1 MIIMSFQ
8 SLQNE
13 LRYYLNNNPDEK
25 INVDKM
31 LKFLQEGENCFSRS
45 NLGCHFTGSAW
56 IVDDTHQWI
65 LMTHHKKLNKWLQ
78 LGGHADENE
87 NLLEVAYNEA
97 VEESGLDDFS
107 LLSDKIFDLDIHL
120 IPQYKDIPPHYHYD
134 IRYIFTSKMDPDI
147 VVVSEESKD
156 VAWISKNDVLKKN
169 DERSIERMLIKC
181 EKYR

>member
-1 MIIMSFQ
+1 MSFRA
-8 SLQNE
+8 LQNE
-13 LRYYLNNNPDEK
+13 LKHYLGNNSDEK
-25 INVDKM
+25 INVEKM
-31 LKFLQEGENCFSRS
+31 LKFLQEEENCFSRS
-45 NLGCHFTGSAW
+45 NLDGHFTGSAW

-97 VEESGLDDFS
+97 VEESGLND
-107 LLSDKIFDLDIHL
+107 LSVASEKIFYIDIHRN
-120 IPQYKDIPPHYHYD
+120 PQNKDTPPHYHYD
-134 IRYIFTSKMDPDI
+134 IRYIFTSKMNPDI

-156 VAWISKNDVLKKN
+156 VAWVSKDDVLNKN
-169 DERSIERMLIKC
+169 NEKSIERMLIKC

>member
-1 MIIMSFQ
+1 MSFQ
-8 SLQNE
+8 PLQEE
-13 LRYYLNNNPDEK
+13 LKHYLSNNPSEK

-31 LKFLQEGENCFSRS
+31 LEFLQEGENCFSRS
-45 NLGCHFTGSAW
+45 NQGCHFTGSAW

-78 LGGHADENE
+78 LGGHADKNE
-87 NLLEVAYNEA
+87 NLLEVAFNEA
-97 VEESGLDDFS
+97 VEESGFGDFTVV
-107 LLSDKIFDLDIHL
+107 SDKIFDLDIHR

-134 IRYIFTSKMDPDI
+134 IRYIFTSKMNPDI

-156 VAWISKNDVLKKN
+156 VAWVLKDDVLNKN
-169 DERSIERMLIKC
+169 DEQSIKRMLIKC

>member
-1 MIIMSFQ
+1 MSFQ
-8 SLQNE
+8 ALQEE
-13 LRYYLNNNPDEK
+13 LKHYLSKNPSEK
-25 INVDKM
+25 VNVDKM

-45 NLGCHFTGSAW
+45 NVDCHFTGSAW

-107 LLSDKIFDLDIHL
+107 VVSDKIFDLDIHR

-134 IRYIFTSKMDPDI
+134 IRYIFTSKMNPDI

-156 VAWISKNDVLKKN
+156 VAWISKDDVLNKN
-169 DERSIERMLIKC
+169 DEQSIKRMLIKC
-181 EKYR
+181 ENYR